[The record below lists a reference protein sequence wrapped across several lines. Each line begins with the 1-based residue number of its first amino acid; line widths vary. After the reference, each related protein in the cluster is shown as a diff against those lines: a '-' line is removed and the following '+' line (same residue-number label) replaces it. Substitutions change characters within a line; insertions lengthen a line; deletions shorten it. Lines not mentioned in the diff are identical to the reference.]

1 MAGFSPS
8 RPPKQR
14 DFSRLARCGRN
25 PCPLWRSADSDSS
38 KNPQP
43 IDGQLAGKVALVTG
57 GSRGIGAA
65 IARRLASDG
74 AAVSITYSNS
84 SADADRVIEDME
96 RAGGRGVAIRADCAD
111 AEAVKA
117 AVGSTSKR
125 FGGLDILVN
134 NAAMF
139 RRGRVDDFPREDIDR
154 MLASNVRSLLVA
166 IQESLRFMEKGGR
179 IINIGSISSD
189 YMPIPGVSVYAATK
203 GAVTSMT
210 RALAR
215 DLGSREITINN
226 VQPGRIDTVMNP
238 ANGPMADQ
246 IRGSIARGRYGSGA
260 DIAGLVAWLASP
272 DAAFITGTS
281 LKVDGGTSA

>member
-1 MAGFSPS
+1 MQSKGANVTFS
-8 RPPKQR
+8 
-14 DFSRLARCGRN
+14 N
-25 PCPLWRSADSDSS
+25 
-38 KNPQP
+38 
-43 IDGQLAGKVALVTG
+43 GQLAGKVALVTG

-84 SADADRVIEDME
+84 SGDADRVIEDIG

-111 AEAVKA
+111 VEAVKD

-139 RRGRVDDFPREDIDR
+139 RRGLIDDFPLEDIDR
-154 MLASNVRSLLVA
+154 MLAINIRSLLVA
-166 IQESLRFMEKGGR
+166 IQESLRFMVNGGR
-179 IINIGSISSD
+179 IINIGSVSSD
-189 YMPIPGVSVYAATK
+189 YMPISGVSVYAATK

-215 DLGSREITINN
+215 DLGSRQITINN

-246 IRGSIARGRYGSGA
+246 IRGSIALGRYGSGD

>member
-1 MAGFSPS
+1 MQLKGANVTFSE
-8 RPPKQR
+8 
-14 DFSRLARCGRN
+14 
-25 PCPLWRSADSDSS
+25 
-38 KNPQP
+38 
-43 IDGQLAGKVALVTG
+43 GQLAGKVALVTG

-84 SADADRVIEDME
+84 SDDAERVIEDIE

-139 RRGRVDDFPREDIDR
+139 RRGLIDDFPLEDIDR
-154 MLASNVRSLLVA
+154 MLAINVRSLLVA
-166 IQESLRFMEKGGR
+166 IQESLRFMERGGR

-238 ANGPMADQ
+238 ANV
-246 IRGSIARGRYGSGA
+246 RWLTRSGA
-260 DIAGLVAWLASP
+260 QLHWAGTDQATILRDLSP
-272 DAAFITGTS
+272 GWQAPMRRS
-281 LKVDGGTSA
+281 

>member
-1 MAGFSPS
+1 MQLKGANVTFSN
-8 RPPKQR
+8 
-14 DFSRLARCGRN
+14 GR
-25 PCPLWRSADSDSS
+25 
-38 KNPQP
+38 
-43 IDGQLAGKVALVTG
+43 LAGKVALVTG

-84 SADADRVIEDME
+84 SGDADRVIEDIE
-96 RAGGRGVAIRADCAD
+96 RAGGRGVAFRADCAD

-139 RRGRVDDFPREDIDR
+139 RRGLIDDFPLEDIDR
-154 MLASNVRSLLVA
+154 MLAINVRSLLVA

-215 DLGSREITINN
+215 DLGSREITVNN

-246 IRGSIARGRYGSGA
+246 IRGSIALGRYGSGD